1 MFDKEDN
8 NSNNNNNNN
17 NNYTIN
23 SKPKQYAKSSE
34 ELELRV
40 DPCSPSS
47 PASAPPYQIS
57 SIPAFQKSRGGRPVM
72 MVANSSS
79 RTDLPS
85 DYLCWSLLNICCGSW
100 IFGFIALIF
109 SIQTIKKNRSNEN
122 RSAQRYSDLSFNF
135 NLTASVFAII
145 TWYIH
150 FSTIINQSFLL
161 N

>member
-8 NSNNNNNNN
+8 NG
-17 NNYTIN
+17 NNYTET
-23 SKPKQYAKSSE
+23 SKPKQYVKSSE

-40 DPCSPSS
+40 DPCSTS
-47 PASAPPYQIS
+47 ASAPPYQIS

-100 IFGFIALIF
+100 IFGIVALIF
-109 SIQTIKKNRSNEN
+109 SIQTIKNNRSNKY
-122 RSAQRYSDLSFNF
+122 RSAMKYSDLSFNF

-145 TWYIH
+145 TW
-150 FSTIINQSFLL
+150 
-161 N
+161 